1 MTHISEFKARLFKQY
16 LVQGQIIA
24 YPTEAV
30 YGLGCDPLNGDAVK
44 QLLTLK
50 QRPVE
55 KGLILIASSFDQLS
69 PYLNLNDSDHLQ
81 HMLSTWPGP
90 TTWIVPAQHWV
101 PTWLRGQHASLAVRV
116 TNHPIAAA
124 LCKEFK
130 GAIVSTS
137 ANISNKPPAKTPLAI
152 KKQLGI
158 DIPICSGDLSGL
170 QSATPIYDLITGQQ
184 FR

>member
-1 MTHISEFKARLFKQY
+1 MLNISAFKIRQFKQY
-16 LVQGQIIA
+16 LDLGQIIA

-30 YGLGCDPLNGDAVK
+30 YGLGCDPLNGNTVEH
-44 QLLTLK
+44 LLTIK

-69 PYLNLNDSDHLQ
+69 PYLDVSNKKHLQ
-81 HMLSTWPGP
+81 QMLSTWPGP
-90 TTWIVPAQHWV
+90 TTWVVPAQSWV
-101 PTWLRGQHASLAVRV
+101 PSWLRGQHSSLAVRV

-124 LCKEFK
+124 LCKEFE

-137 ANISNKPPAKTPLAI
+137 ANISNKPAAKTPLAI
-152 KKQLGI
+152 KKQLGRN
-158 DIPICSGDLSGL
+158 IPICPGNLSGL
-170 QSATPIYDLITGQQ
+170 QNATPIYDLISGQQ